1 MTRPTGG
8 HVRPRGVGELGPGL
22 ILVLFGLAGTAST
35 SLWLGGKLAATLTGH
50 REVEGPAW
58 SLLLPIT
65 LAKHGG
71 LMAAWPGVSSGAVCG
86 CSALVFILLIGSVGG
101 VGLWVWRHRPTS
113 TARTRSMAKP
123 AELVALRRRAAAVRA
138 ARLRPSLA
146 RQRPAALAMSDCGVT
161 LGRHLPGH
169 ALLLSSWEDVI
180 LAIFA
185 PRSGKTSAVA
195 IPAVL
200 NAPGAVVATS
210 NKADLYLATARL
222 REQDTG
228 ERVWV
233 FDPQGI
239 AHVRQE
245 WWWNP
250 LGSAM
255 TLDDA
260 ERLAGSFVLTVAD
273 DQQREI
279 WGPAA
284 RELLANLFL
293 AGHLAGK
300 TVPDAYAWL
309 FDEQAAVPVEVLRAD
324 GEHAA
329 ADSLDGMQALHP
341 ETRGS
346 VYFTARA
353 ATASLRDRQISSW
366 VTRQSG
372 SVEFDARAFVESRQ
386 SLYLMSK
393 GIRGG
398 TTAASLVAALT
409 NEVRVAAERASER
422 NGGRLDPPMLLVLDE
437 VANIC
442 RIADLPEQYSH
453 LGSRSIVPIAI
464 LQSYAQGERVWGRA
478 GMRELWGA
486 ASIKLI
492 GSGADDADFAEDV
505 SRIIGDHEINTVSIS
520 TGHGGRSQSTATRRE
535 RILSAAELRALPKNR
550 AVLLATGIRPAL
562 IELLPWYQGKR
573 AKQIDAAMSDGSREL
588 QGRAAAAAVG
598 TRR

>member
-8 HVRPRGVGELGPGL
+8 HVRPRGAGELGPGL

-35 SLWLGGKLAATLTGH
+35 SLWLGGKLVATLTGH
-50 REVEGPAW
+50 REGEGPAW

-123 AELVALRRRAAAVRA
+123 VELVALRRRAAAVRA
-138 ARLRPSLA
+138 ARPRPSLA

-486 ASIKLI
+486 ASI
-492 GSGADDADFAEDV
+492 
-505 SRIIGDHEINTVSIS
+505 N
-520 TGHGGRSQSTATRRE
+520 
-535 RILSAAELRALPKNR
+535 
-550 AVLLATGIRPAL
+550 
-562 IELLPWYQGKR
+562 
-573 AKQIDAAMSDGSREL
+573 
-588 QGRAAAAAVG
+588 
-598 TRR
+598 